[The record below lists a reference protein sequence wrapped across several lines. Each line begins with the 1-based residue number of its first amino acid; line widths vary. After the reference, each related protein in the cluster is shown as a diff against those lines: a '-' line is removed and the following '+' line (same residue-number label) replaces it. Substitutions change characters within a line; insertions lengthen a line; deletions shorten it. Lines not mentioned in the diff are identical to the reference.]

1 LCNIDSF
8 SSVDGLVLDK
18 LKEIKMNIPVLV
30 LLGFAAW
37 TLLTL
42 FASIGVYRWSRI
54 LTGRASVAE
63 WRADVPQGSDWYKR
77 AMRAHMNCV
86 ENLPVYT
93 AIVVALVATGARS
106 TTLDVLAIVILAGRV
121 GQTLVHI
128 ILPPTNAVASLRF
141 ALFLV
146 QAICMIAMGVLVAS
160 AASSL
165 PDAPTGVTVRA
176 SQAFTAGKPAAYTE
190 ASRQNTTAG

>member
-1 LCNIDSF
+1 
-8 SSVDGLVLDK
+8 
-18 LKEIKMNIPVLV
+18 MTIPVLV

-42 FASIGVYRWSRI
+42 FGSIGVYRWSRI

-63 WRADVPQGSDWYKR
+63 WRADLPQGSDWYKR

-93 AIVVALVATGARS
+93 AIVVALVASGVKSATIDG
-106 TTLDVLAIVILAGRV
+106 LAIAILASRL

-128 ILPPTNAVASLRF
+128 GLPPTNAASTFRF
-141 ALFLV
+141 ALFFV
-146 QAICMIAMGVLVAS
+146 QAICMIAMGTLIAVAALS
-160 AASSL
+160 K
-165 PDAPTGVTVRA
+165 GITV
-176 SQAFTAGKPAAYTE
+176 
-190 ASRQNTTAG
+190 